1 MVKHLYRTLSL
12 VSLLLMVAGCLPT
25 ATASPEMTV
34 SPTQIEPHLPSE
46 TAIPLA
52 ARVNGET
59 LTLDDFE
66 SELARFQDARGTD
79 LATESSRSE
88 IVLQALIDRLLLA
101 QGARSNGILLGDNV
115 LDAEI
120 ERLIDEMGGVEH
132 YLSWLQKNFY
142 TEATFKQALAIEM
155 YATEMIEVILSKVP
169 KIELQAHARHILV
182 ATQEEAEG
190 IQQQLT
196 TGADFGELAALYSLD
211 LSTKPAGG
219 DLGWFATGALTAPS
233 VEEVIFQLQPGDTSA
248 IVASEFGY
256 HIVQLIALEEREL
269 SYETLL
275 ARQEQAIENWLT
287 EQLDQAEIEVFI
299 NT

>member
-120 ERLIDEMGGVEH
+120 ERLIDEMGGGAH

-142 TEATFKQALAIEM
+142 TEATFKQALA
-155 YATEMIEVILSKVP
+155 IEVILSKVP